1 MQDRPTATELLD
13 DVAALLADEVVP
25 VLDGN
30 LRHHVRVAANLCRI
44 VSREIEL
51 GPGLVASELAELSP
65 FLTGADVDRDD
76 ALAVHGALAAQVRQ
90 RPLDDFRGDWP
101 EDLRALR
108 DALAG
113 IVTGKLSV
121 AKPGYDEAELPA
133 AERPR

>member
-44 VSREIEL
+44 VSREIAFGPEL
-51 GPGLVASELAELSP
+51 EAAELEALAP
-65 FLTGADVDRDD
+65 FVSGNVDRDD
-76 ALAVHGALAAQVRQ
+76 PLAVHRALAGQVRE

-101 EDLRALR
+101 DDLRALR
-108 DALAG
+108 DALDA
-113 IVTGKLSV
+113 IVDGKLSV
-121 AKPGYDEAELPA
+121 AKPGYDQAELPA
-133 AERPR
+133 SERPR